1 MLNPDYRDLLSAF
14 ADSGVEYVLVG
25 AYAMAAHGQ
34 PRATMDIDL
43 LIRTTDDNVD
53 RVVEAL
59 RRFGAPDA
67 AIDRKALTTPGMVV
81 QIGVAPRRIDLLT
94 QITGVASQ
102 RVFASAT
109 PVDVEGIRIPVIGLD
124 ELILNK
130 RATGRPQDLIDADR
144 LEHQRKGD
152 GGT

>member
-14 ADSGVEYVLVG
+14 AASDVEYVLVG

-34 PRATMDIDL
+34 PRATMAIDL
-43 LIRTTDDNVD
+43 LIRTSDENVD

-67 AIDRKALTTPGMVV
+67 AIDRNALTTPGMVV

-94 QITGVASQ
+94 RLTGVPTFSPEQRRLKSTAS
-102 RVFASAT
+102 RSRSSVS
-109 PVDVEGIRIPVIGLD
+109 RS
-124 ELILNK
+124 
-130 RATGRPQDLIDADR
+130 
-144 LEHQRKGD
+144 
-152 GGT
+152 

>member
-14 ADSGVEYVLVG
+14 AASGVEYVLVG
-25 AYAMAAHGQ
+25 AYALAAHGQ
-34 PRATMDIDL
+34 PRATMHIDL
-43 LIRTTDDNVD
+43 LIRTSDENVE

-67 AIDRKALTTPGMVV
+67 ALDRKALSTPGMVV
-81 QIGVAPRRIDLLT
+81 QIGIAPRRIDLLT
-94 QITGVASQ
+94 RLTGVASQ

-109 PVDVEGIRIPVIGLD
+109 SVEVDGILIPVIGLA

-130 RATGRPQDLIDADR
+130 RATGRPHDLIDADR
-144 LEHQRKGD
+144 LEHPRTAG
-152 GGT
+152 

>member
-14 ADSGVEYVLVG
+14 AASGVEYVLVG

-43 LIRTTDDNVD
+43 LIGTTDENVE

-59 RRFGAPDA
+59 RRFGAPEA
-67 AIDRKALTTPGMVV
+67 AIDRSALATPGMVV

-94 QITGVASQ
+94 RLTGVESQ
-102 RVFASAT
+102 RVFAGAT
-109 PVDVEGIRIPVIGLD
+109 SVEVDGITIPVIGLAD
-124 ELILNK
+124 LILNK
-130 RATGRPQDLIDADR
+130 RATGRPQDLVDASR
-144 LEHQRKGD
+144 LEGAPAPR
-152 GGT
+152 